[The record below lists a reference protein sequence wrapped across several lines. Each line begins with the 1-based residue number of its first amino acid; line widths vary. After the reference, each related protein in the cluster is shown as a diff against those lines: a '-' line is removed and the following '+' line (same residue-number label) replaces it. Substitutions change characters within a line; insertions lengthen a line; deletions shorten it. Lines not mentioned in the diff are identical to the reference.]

1 MTSACTSVGIEELFV
16 SLGSKFLDP
25 NYNDDD
31 TKKPSVQVVDSPVNA
46 PNQEGFDQQKQEEV
60 VDRNQSIK
68 LSPLK
73 KNEKKKSKC
82 C

>member
-1 MTSACTSVGIEELFV
+1 MMMTL
-16 SLGSKFLDP
+16 
-25 NYNDDD
+25 
-31 TKKPSVQVVDSPVNA
+31 KKPSVQVVDSPVNS
-46 PNQEGFDQQKQEEV
+46 PNQEGFSQQRQEEV